1 MQKMVLL
8 KHGFLLKIK
17 LDQYHLVLFWV
28 KCMAWSLKK
37 ETACLLISIIKFVL
51 LILVEELLIK
61 LVKFLQN
68 YNNKIINKKLKECNL
83 YLLI

>member
-1 MQKMVLL
+1 
-8 KHGFLLKIK
+8 
-17 LDQYHLVLFWV
+17 
-28 KCMAWSLKK
+28 MAWSLKK